1 VNQKGKTSMLIFGK
15 SSDDKGTQLENLTSS
30 ILSMLGF
37 TNIVTNEIRSGGEEI
52 DVSAEKEFPGMGG
65 YQRINFICE
74 CKAHKKPVDTNAWLK
89 FLGKLYTAEKFQ
101 NQTVYGF
108 FVALNGV
115 NGNVAGQYK
124 ELVEA
129 RVKTITLVSGE
140 ELIEHV
146 SNIYKLCDLKTTK
159 QIIEKFTNRQVLS
172 FDEIAYYDNQVFRI
186 ITFEA
191 DSYTIL
197 RSDGQPIT
205 KEVFNL
211 VLEEPV
217 KLALPA
223 MNFIDLQEEAEAI
236 KKVIRTQ
243 KFVISQLF
251 LSGGTLTKN
260 SVCLDEFDEFTVQE
274 VNDAIETLC
283 QETWLKQS
291 DDSEILF
298 LENED
303 SPRLY
308 TVLAGIYR
316 FLLGGEIN
324 DLVLKALESEYHV
337 NHINKSF
344 LSEIQRIQGGLLL
357 APEEVEQVVL
367 LLRWSPAALEWS
379 LYPNELIN
387 FSTQI
392 PLVDSNIQESA
403 YLAYRNYFLSGLY
416 TLFKNDFYTQE
427 LYTHFYTGYDLREI
441 ETLQKLIV
449 KSSTKI
455 EFQGELKSRE
465 ALIPLDK
472 SYINSE
478 VDQLVRVIALD
489 SSLQPWEFTIESTK
503 ENFES

>member
-1 VNQKGKTSMLIFGK
+1 
-15 SSDDKGTQLENLTSS
+15 
-30 ILSMLGF
+30 
-37 TNIVTNEIRSGGEEI
+37 
-52 DVSAEKEFPGMGG
+52 
-65 YQRINFICE
+65 
-74 CKAHKKPVDTNAWLK
+74 LK
-89 FLGKLYTAEKFQ
+89 DA
-101 NQTVYGF
+101 
-108 FVALNGV
+108 
-115 NGNVAGQYK
+115 
-124 ELVEA
+124 
-129 RVKTITLVSGE
+129 
-140 ELIEHV
+140 
-146 SNIYKLCDLKTTK
+146 
-159 QIIEKFTNRQVLS
+159 
-172 FDEIAYYDNQVFRI
+172 
-186 ITFEA
+186 
-191 DSYTIL
+191 
-197 RSDGQPIT
+197 
-205 KEVFNL
+205 
-211 VLEEPV
+211 V

-223 MNFIDLQEEAEAI
+223 IDFIDLQEEAEAI
-236 KKVIRTQ
+236 KKVVRTQ

-251 LSGGTLTKN
+251 LSNGTLTRN

-283 QETWLKQS
+283 QQTWLKQS

-308 TVLAGIYR
+308 TVLAEIYR
-316 FLLGGEIN
+316 FFLGGEIN

-337 NHINKSF
+337 NHINESF
-344 LSEIQRIQGGLLL
+344 LSEIQRIQGGLPL

-367 LLRWSPAALEWS
+367 LLRWSPSALNWS

-403 YLAYRNYFLSGLY
+403 YLAYQNYFLSGLY
-416 TLFKNDFYTQE
+416 TCFKNDFYTKKF
-427 LYTHFYTGYDLREI
+427 YTHFYTGYDLREI

-465 ALIPLDK
+465 ALISVDK

-478 VDQLVRVIALD
+478 VDQLVRVIVLD
-489 SSLQPWEFTIESTK
+489 SSLQPWESTVESTK